1 MTRTGKRRET
11 LALIKKKKQRVIA
24 EEDLIVFDNVT
35 KVYDD
40 NGALALNGVSLT
52 IKRGDF
58 VFIVGDSGSG
68 KSTLIKLLL
77 KELTPTSGELYVN
90 GINLSKLRHRQIP
103 KYRRN
108 LGVVFQDF
116 RLLKDRNVY
125 ENVAF
130 AQRIV
135 QTPNR
140 LIKRNVPAILSI
152 VGLAGKYKA
161 RPKQLSGGE
170 QQRVALARALINKPP
185 ILICDEPTGNLDPRN
200 SWEIMK
206 LLEQINKRGTT
217 ILVVTHN
224 REIVNEMQKRVVTM
238 KKGVIVSD
246 EEEGGYIDEN

>member
-1 MTRTGKRRET
+1 MLFG
-11 LALIKKKKQRVIA
+11 KKKRAKKAVY
-24 EEDLIVFDNVT
+24 EENLIVLENVT
-35 KVYDD
+35 KSYQNG
-40 NGALALNGVSLT
+40 NGAHALNGVNLK
-52 IKRGDF
+52 IKKGEF

-68 KSTLIKLLL
+68 KSTLIKLMLR
-77 KELTPTSGELYVN
+77 ELVPTTGEIYVN
-90 GINLSKLRHRQIP
+90 GENLAKLKHRQVP
-103 KYRRN
+103 MYRRN

-140 LIKRNVPAILSI
+140 EIKKNVPAILSI

-161 RPKQLSGGE
+161 KPKQLSGGE
-170 QQRVALARALINKPP
+170 QQRVAMARALINKPP
-185 ILICDEPTGNLDPRN
+185 ILLCDEPTGNLDPKN

-217 ILVVTHN
+217 VIVVTHN
-224 REIVNEMQKRVVTM
+224 REIVNEMQKRVVTL
-238 KKGVIVSD
+238 KKGVVISD
-246 EEEGGYIDEN
+246 EEKGGYIDEN

>member
-1 MTRTGKRRET
+1 M
-11 LALIKKKKQRVIA
+11 ALGKKKKQRVIA
-24 EEDLIVFDNVT
+24 EDDLIVFDNVT
-35 KVYDD
+35 KIYED
-40 NGALALNGVSLT
+40 NGSLALNGISLT

-77 KELTPTSGELYVN
+77 RELTPTSGELYVN
-90 GINLSKLRHRQIP
+90 GINLSKLRHRQVP

-206 LLEQINKRGTT
+206 LLEQINNRGTT
-217 ILVVTHN
+217 IVVVTHN
-224 REIVNEMQKRVVTM
+224 REIVNAMRKRVITM
-238 KKGVIVSD
+238 KKGIIISD
-246 EEEGGYIDEN
+246 EEKGEYIDED